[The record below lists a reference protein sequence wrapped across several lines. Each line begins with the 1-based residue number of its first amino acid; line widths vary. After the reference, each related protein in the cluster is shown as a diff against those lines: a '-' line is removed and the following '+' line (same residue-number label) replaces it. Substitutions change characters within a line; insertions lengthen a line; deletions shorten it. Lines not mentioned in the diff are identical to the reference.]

1 MPQPA
6 QEELNRFGKIIVQ
19 WSKEHPRPLAWKN
32 FSDPYHIWIAEIIL
46 QQTRV
51 EQGTPY
57 FKKFIQSFP
66 DLRSLAQASTEEVL
80 LLWEGLGYYSRARNL
95 HAAARYVYYDLDGR
109 FPDNSADLQSMKG
122 VGPYTAAAIASF
134 AYGEAIGVVDGNVKR
149 VVSRYFNIS
158 EDVKLPATH
167 RRIQNLVNKVV
178 ANRSSAEFNQ
188 AIMNFGALQC
198 IPGQPDC
205 QSCGAN
211 KHCKAYLLE
220 KVDQLPFKSK
230 ARKKPERWLYFG
242 VYIRDGKIA
251 MVQNQRSNIW
261 KNLFLFPMVDGDNS
275 FKSSVETTRQ
285 KPRPR
290 LPLLGSEKWILSHR
304 RLNIY
309 FYRLDDWPSEWE
321 ENREINMVP
330 VENLDR
336 MAIPRPLRLFLQKNS
351 RILS

>member
-211 KHCKAYLLE
+211 KHCFQA
-220 KVDQLPFKSK
+220 
-230 ARKKPERWLYFG
+230 
-242 VYIRDGKIA
+242 
-251 MVQNQRSNIW
+251 
-261 KNLFLFPMVDGDNS
+261 
-275 FKSSVETTRQ
+275 
-285 KPRPR
+285 
-290 LPLLGSEKWILSHR
+290 
-304 RLNIY
+304 
-309 FYRLDDWPSEWE
+309 
-321 ENREINMVP
+321 
-330 VENLDR
+330 
-336 MAIPRPLRLFLQKNS
+336 
-351 RILS
+351 